1 MLVEETMRFGIHVPN
16 FGDFHDLRAT
26 AELARRA
33 EDAGWDGFF
42 LWDHMQ
48 YGKTTYHSTV
58 DPWVG
63 LAAIAMQTERIRLGP
78 LVTPIPRRRPWKL
91 ARETV
96 SIDHLS
102 GGRLILGV
110 GLGFPPDAEFEYFG
124 EDSHPQ
130 VRAQKLDEGL
140 DVLTGLWS
148 GKPFAYTGRHYTVKQ
163 TRFRPTPLQQPRI
176 PIWVAGYWAKSK
188 APFRRAARWDG
199 VCPGQIKTPADVRA
213 MVEYIGQYRTSAAPF
228 DIVHF
233 ADIPK
238 GTAAEVRARL
248 EPWAEA
254 GVTWWIVGTSGRSG
268 AFQSLR
274 QCIIEGP
281 PKIDT

>member
-1 MLVEETMRFGIHVPN
+1 MHFGIHVPN

-26 AELARRA
+26 AALAREA

-48 YGKTTYHSTV
+48 YGKSTYHPTV
-58 DPWVG
+58 DPWVL
-63 LAAIAMQTERIRLGP
+63 LAAIAIQTERIRLGP
-78 LVTPIPRRRPWKL
+78 LVTPLPRRRPWKL

-110 GLGFPPDAEFEYFG
+110 GLGFPPDAEYEHFG
-124 EDSHPQ
+124 EDSDLR

-148 GKPFAYTGRHYTVKQ
+148 GKPFAYAGRHYTVKR
-163 TRFRPTPLQQPRI
+163 TRFRPAPLQQPRI
-176 PIWVAGYWAKSK
+176 PIWVAGYWGRSK

-199 VCPGQIKTPADVRA
+199 VCPEQIGKTPADDRA
-213 MVEYIGQYRTSAAPF
+213 MLEYIGQHRTSTAQF
-228 DIVHF
+228 DVVRF
-233 ADIPK
+233 AGIPQ
-238 GTAAEVRARL
+238 GTAAEVRAMV

-254 GVTWWIVGTSGRSG
+254 GVTWWIAGTTGRPG
-268 AFQSLR
+268 AFEAIR
-274 QCIIEGP
+274 QRIAQGP
-281 PKIDT
+281 PQMRA